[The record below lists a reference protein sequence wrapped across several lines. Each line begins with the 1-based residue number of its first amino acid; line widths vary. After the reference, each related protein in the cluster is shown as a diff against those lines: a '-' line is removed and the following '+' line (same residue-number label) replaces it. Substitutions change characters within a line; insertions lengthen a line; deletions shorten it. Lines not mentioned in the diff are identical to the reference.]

1 MAKITIFGM
10 AGTGKTS
17 TGREVAKRLGYEFFS
32 GGDFARETAQ
42 NLGLSINELDELSKT
57 DSKIDVERDR
67 IITECGQRHDNFVV
81 EARLAW
87 HFIPDSFKICYQCD
101 FETRT
106 KRIAGREKKDL
117 ALVQKETR
125 EREKAIYDRFT
136 RYYGLSDFENEKNFD
151 LVIDTKRLNFE
162 GVVETIMNTL
172 KNLPADRQGKK

>member
-17 TGREVAKRLGYEFFS
+17 TCREIAKRLGYSFFS
-32 GGDFARETAQ
+32 GGDFARETADK
-42 NLGLSINELDELSKT
+42 LGMTINELDELSKT
-57 DSKIDVERDR
+57 DSSIDTKRDEV
-67 IITECGQRHDNFVV
+67 IAEFGQTHNNFIV

-106 KRIAGREKKDL
+106 KRIANREGKDL
-117 ALVQKETR
+117 AQVQEETR

-136 RYYGLSDFENEKNFD
+136 KYYGLSDFENENNFD
-151 LVIDTKRLNFE
+151 LIVDTAALDYE
-162 GVVETIMNTL
+162 GVISTIIEKL
-172 KNLPADRQGKK
+172 KESNII